1 MQIRRDYHNKKQQP
15 KLPLQILDAQKSMEE
30 DDGFEHNTRM
40 SAEIRIQSAKN
51 PTQVQLMNSSM

>member
-1 MQIRRDYHNKKQQP
+1 M
-15 KLPLQILDAQKSMEE
+15 PLQILDAQKSMEE